1 MPCSV
6 ARAEVYVCTSQISNG
21 GTVVYPF
28 AATLMEESGRFKVVG
43 HILDSAP
50 GPWNRLAHIQ

>member
-1 MPCSV
+1 MLP
-6 ARAEVYVCTSQISNG
+6 RAEVNVRTSQISNG

-28 AATLMEESGRFKVVG
+28 AARLMEESGRFKVVG

>member
-1 MPCSV
+1 MMIPCES
-6 ARAEVYVCTSQISNG
+6 ANGQCPQISNG

-28 AATLMEESGRFKVVG
+28 AAKLMEQTGHFEVVG